1 MNIHKTVQVQV
12 KRRIW
17 CAFALLIVMI
27 PSGLS
32 GQSVKQQNTGITEQ
46 TKAVFLVNQSVYLD
60 EKTIGSVELF
70 QRLEKAMGKPLLNQY
85 IPVSSGTAFLVSED
99 GYLVTASHVVRTVP
113 DNAKWDS
120 AQWVFLQY
128 VTRNLVPDYLPAKDV
143 TKACKVFNAYAKDA
157 PVVISV
163 KSSEKKEYRATVVA
177 QKSDQDLALLK
188 IDLDVKIKPVEI
200 HENEKITESM
210 VVYTIGYPL
219 QFFMDKFLPEF
230 KPTITNGIISAIR
243 NDKWDIQHT
252 ASINPGNSG
261 GPLLTENGKLIG
273 VNVGQITNANGMY
286 FAVISSKLVEWL
298 KSINKT
304 GILFPAE
311 E

>member
-1 MNIHKTVQVQV
+1 MNMYKAVHVHV

-17 CAFALLIVMI
+17 CALALMIVMI
-27 PSGLS
+27 PNGLS
-32 GQSVKQQNTGITEQ
+32 GQSIKQQNTDITEQ

-60 EKTIGSVELF
+60 ENEIDQVELF
-70 QRLEKAMGKPLLNQY
+70 KRLEKAMGKPLLNQY

-99 GYLVTASHVVRTVP
+99 GHLITANHVVRIVP

-128 VTRNLVPDYLPAKDV
+128 VTRNLVPECLSAKDV
-143 TKACKVFNAYAKDA
+143 TKACKIFNAYAEDA

-188 IDLDVKIKPVEI
+188 IDLDEKIKPIEI
-200 HENEKITESM
+200 HEDEKIIESM

-219 QFFMDKFLPEF
+219 QFFMDKFLSEF

-298 KSINKT
+298 KSIKMT
-304 GILFPAE
+304 GILFPSE
-311 E
+311 G